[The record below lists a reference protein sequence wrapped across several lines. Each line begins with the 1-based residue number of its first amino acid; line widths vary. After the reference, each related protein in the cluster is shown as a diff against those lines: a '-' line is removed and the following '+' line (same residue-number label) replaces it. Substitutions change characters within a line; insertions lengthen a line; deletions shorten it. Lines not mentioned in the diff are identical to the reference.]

1 MSNLFR
7 LIINNIKMRNMIIL
21 IISFLTLFNCTKEEE
36 VMVYV
41 DREVQVEVEKI
52 VTVTNTVT
60 ETVNILVPP
69 EDYGFTRGGK
79 STVFYTGQTTRL
91 EQAAELKTDMN
102 DAASTK
108 TLLDNMFNN
117 GTGFTDSTLD
127 GSKKIGNKTAASP
140 IASATVKPI
149 FDTWITE
156 FAEVVAPAVNSG
168 TTASAGVAGLYTES
182 DGSREVKING
192 KGFEFNQLFS
202 KGLIGALQI
211 DQIINQYLSVGKLDS
226 GTAREDNDNGV
237 YGYALPGETELT
249 ITKMEHYWDEG
260 FGYLQGMDNQFIPGG
275 QPDGD
280 RAHLNYYLDKINKQ
294 DNESGITQKIYDAF
308 TLGRA
313 AIVAKDYVERDKQAA
328 IVAAELSKVIGYK
341 AFYYIEKGSTSI
353 AAGKWAA
360 AHHALSEAYGFILG
374 MQFTKAADGEP
385 YMTNAEVNTMLDA
398 LAAGNGFW
406 DRTPAE
412 LDDMAVQLKTAT
424 GLSSP

>member
-1 MSNLFR
+1 
-7 LIINNIKMRNMIIL
+7 MRNMIIL

-36 VMVYV
+36 VKVYV

-60 ETVNILVPP
+60 ETVNVLVPP
-69 EDYGFTRGGK
+69 EDFGFTRGGK

-91 EQAAELKTDMN
+91 KQATELKSAMN
-102 DAASTK
+102 NAASTK
-108 TLLDNMFNN
+108 TQLDNMFNN
-117 GTGFTDSTLD
+117 GSGFTDSSLD
-127 GSKKIGNKTAASP
+127 GSKKCGNKTAASP
-140 IASATVKPI
+140 IASSTVKPI

-168 TTASAGVAGLYTES
+168 TTASPGVAGSYTES
-182 DGSREVKING
+182 DGSRTVKING

-202 KGLIGALQI
+202 KGLIGALQV

-260 FGYLQGMDNQFIPGG
+260 FGYLQGLDNQFVPGLADG
-275 QPDGD
+275 GD
-280 RAHLNYYLDKINKQ
+280 RAHLNYYLNKINSQ
-294 DNESGITQKIYDAF
+294 GNEDGITKKIYDAF

-353 AAGKWAA
+353 ADGKWAA

-412 LDDMAVQLKTAT
+412 LDEMAVQLKSAT